1 MIRNPDVDSLETS
14 KSRADWMRWLS
25 RAPASMLTDALNGHI
40 PDEPLWLRKP
50 ETGLMM
56 VKGRIGGNGESFNL
70 GEITVTRCAIKIKDT
85 QQNERVG
92 IAYVLG
98 RSKRLAFLASVGD
111 ALLQDPSQQN
121 YWLEKLIKPVKHHIL
136 LIEDQKNKKA
146 QETKV
151 DFFTV
156 AREAGSQTS

>member
-1 MIRNPDVDSLETS
+1 MIQNSYQDSIDPSE
-14 KSRADWMRWLS
+14 SRADWMRWLA
-25 RAPASMLTDALNGHI
+25 RAPTSILTGALDGHI
-40 PDEPLWLRKP
+40 PDKPLWLRKP

-56 VKGRIGGNGESFNL
+56 VKGRIGGNGETFNL

-98 RSKRLAFLASVGD
+98 RSKRQAFLASVGD
-111 ALLQDPSQQN
+111 ALLQDPSNQQ
-121 YWLEKLIKPVKHHIL
+121 YWLEQLIKPIKHHIL
-136 LIEDQKNKKA
+136 LTSDQKNKKA

-156 AREAGSQTS
+156 AREAGSQNS

>member
-1 MIRNPDVDSLETS
+1 MIRNPDIDSLVAS

-25 RAPASMLTDALNGHI
+25 RAPASMLTGALNGHI
-40 PDEPLWLRKP
+40 PDEPIWLRKP

-121 YWLEKLIKPVKHHIL
+121 YWLEKLIKPIKHHIL
-136 LIEDQKNKKA
+136 LIDDQKNKKA

-156 AREAGSQTS
+156 AREAGSQNS